1 MRRSIGTARTAEKL
15 ERCRVL
21 GLDAGI
27 VPPVVDG
34 NLDTAATVASLV
46 DATGQGVDVVLDL
59 VGGHYVEVDI
69 DAAALKGRI
78 VLIGALAGAR
88 ARSCR
93 CSPSMGKRLTIA
105 GTMLRARDKQ
115 EKADAVAAFARDVV
129 PLLAAGT
136 VAAGRRRES
145 LPIEQVADAYD
156 LLASDATFGKVILD
170 CR

>member
-1 MRRSIGTARTAEKL
+1 M
-15 ERCRVL
+15 
-21 GLDAGI
+21 
-27 VPPVVDG
+27 
-34 NLDTAATVASLV
+34 
-46 DATGQGVDVVLDL
+46 LDL

-78 VLIGALAGAR
+78 VLIGALAGAS
-88 ARSCR
+88 AQLSVL
-93 CSPSMGKRLTIA
+93 SVMGKRLTIA

-136 VAAGRRRES
+136 VRPVVDAT

-156 LLASDATFGKVILD
+156 LLESDATFGKVILD